1 METALRMT
9 ASYPRIPYGEMSF
22 RRIRVNGWLYVD
34 KTRYLRPLEDER
46 HVFFIRPRPPGAS
59 ASPAGAAPE
68 GLNEGMIGPPH
79 MADEGPA
86 SIPEVVRLALHEIH
100 LVPAGAGK
108 EHDAVA

>member
-1 METALRMT
+1 MSSSSAPP
-9 ASYPRIPYGEMSF
+9 PRRFGKSC
-22 RRIRVNGWLYVD
+22 RG
-34 KTRYLRPLEDER
+34 
-46 HVFFIRPRPPGAS
+46 G
-59 ASPAGAAPE
+59 PE

-86 SIPEVVRLALHEIH
+86 SIPEVVRLALHETH